1 MNWRDLSLVERLGLF
16 RERAE
21 ELRQTRFF
29 RDTLLG
35 GYGFKI
41 EAQQVPGTLDEYNAI
56 FSLSDF
62 DDEYLR
68 SFLTL
73 FRRFFMA
80 NDPIINL
87 FSIYNLC
94 HQHLINDQ
102 YKAFLIK
109 SREIVNYVLKNS
121 SFQLRIDET
130 NITPEYISDVWINGY
145 YLHDNIDHLNFLRSL
160 PPYYTEV
167 VLKTY
172 FLDYLRDMTKQI
184 LYTSDVINAA
194 LNDGSFRTT

>member
-1 MNWRDLSLVERLGLF
+1 MNWRDLSLIQHLELF

-21 ELRQTRFF
+21 ELRQTRFL
-29 RDTLLG
+29 RDTLFR

-41 EAQQVPGTLDEYNAI
+41 EAQQVPGTLDKYEAT

-62 DDEYLR
+62 DVEDLR

-73 FRRFFMA
+73 FRRFFLKD
-80 NDPIINL
+80 DPVINL

-94 HQHLINDQ
+94 HQHLINEQ
-102 YKAFLIK
+102 YKDFLVK
-109 SREIVNYVLKNS
+109 SREIASYALKNS
-121 SFQLRIDET
+121 SFQLKIAEAEM
-130 NITPEYISDVWINGY
+130 TPEHISDVWINGY
-145 YLHDNIDHLNFLRSL
+145 YFHDNTDHLNFLRSL
-160 PPYYTEV
+160 PPFYTEV

-172 FLDYLRDMTKQI
+172 FFDYLRDMTMQI
-184 LYTSDVINAA
+184 IYTNNVINAA

>member
-1 MNWRDLSLVERLGLF
+1 MNWKDLSVIQRLELF

-21 ELRQTRFF
+21 ELRQTRFL
-29 RDTLLG
+29 RDTLVG

-41 EAQQVPGTLDEYNAI
+41 AAQQVPGTLDEYETA

-62 DDEYLR
+62 DAEYLR

-73 FRRFFMA
+73 FRRFFLK
-80 NDPIINL
+80 DDSVINL

-94 HQHLINDQ
+94 HQHLINEQ
-102 YKAFLIK
+102 YKVFLVK
-109 SREIVNYVLKNS
+109 SREITKYVLKNS
-121 SFQLRIDET
+121 SFQLKIDET
-130 NITPEYISDVWINGY
+130 EMAPEYISDVWINGY
-145 YLHDNIDHLNFLRSL
+145 YFHDNIDHLNFLRSL

-167 VLKTY
+167 VLKPY
-172 FLDYLRDMTKQI
+172 FFDYLRDMTKQI
-184 LYTSDVINAA
+184 IYTSNVINAA